1 MKCVVATYVFTS
13 MLLASG
19 ILLILVPCIQY
30 DNWWPL
36 LTIFVLFL
44 AILFPMMCGGCSPS
58 AMDDTEYNEE
68 LVLISW
74 VFTGMFVVTGYAI
87 PSILLRGKYIPEA
100 GLIYSTVG
108 GTVILLSILVFVR
121 IIYFKKDSSMAYIL

>member
-44 AILFPMMCGGCSPS
+44 AILFPMMCGGCSP
-58 AMDDTEYNEE
+58 DTENNEE

-74 VFTGMFVVTGYAI
+74 VFTGMFIVTGYSI

-100 GLIYSTVG
+100 GLIFSTVG

-121 IIYFKKDSSMAYIL
+121 IIYFKKDASMAYVL